1 MNPSSSTPLPDGEAR
16 NFTSSDSPLGPDVE
30 AAAPGRHR
38 QHRFPARP
46 HALKVLYGDDEH
58 SMILRAAEIAGLRPS
73 SYVAAAALA
82 MAEQVHSDRHPE
94 QADVP
99 DGGDRRRHAA
109 LTPHHDRELLAELVQ
124 ARLALRR
131 YAVNVN
137 QIAAALN
144 SSGAA
149 PVWLDRAV
157 AGADRAVARLDA
169 VAQRLVRRLT

>member
-1 MNPSSSTPLPDGEAR
+1 VNPSSSTPLPDGEAW
-16 NFTSSDSPLGPDVE
+16 NFPASDSPLGPDAQ

-38 QHRFPARP
+38 QHRFPARS

-58 SMILRAAEIAGLRPS
+58 FVILQAAEIAGLRPS

-82 MAEQVHSDRHPE
+82 MAEQLHSNRHPE
-94 QADVP
+94 QVDEP
-99 DGGDRRRHAA
+99 DGGDRRRRGA

-157 AGADRAVARLDA
+157 TGADRAVARLDA
-169 VAQRLVRRLT
+169 VAQRLARRLT

>member
-1 MNPSSSTPLPDGEAR
+1 VNLSSTTPPDGGAGNLPAPIPGPSVDAR
-16 NFTSSDSPLGPDVE
+16 PAL
-30 AAAPGRHR
+30 GRHR
-38 QHRFPARP
+38 RHRFPARP
-46 HALKVLYGDDEH
+46 HALKVLYSDDEH
-58 SMILRAAEIAGLRPS
+58 SKILRAAEIAGLRPS

-82 MAEQVHSDRHPE
+82 MAEQVHSDRHPK
-94 QADVP
+94 QAGEPNEADQ
-99 DGGDRRRHAA
+99 RRESV

-137 QIAAALN
+137 QIATALN

-157 AGADRAVARLDA
+157 DGADRAVDRLDA

>member
-1 MNPSSSTPLPDGEAR
+1 MNPSSPTPLPDGGERASAAA
-16 NFTSSDSPLGPDVE
+16 NSGPSLDVE
-30 AAAPGRHR
+30 SALGRHR
-38 QHRFPARP
+38 RHRSPARP
-46 HALKVLYGDDEH
+46 HALKVLYSDDEH
-58 SMILRAAEIAGLRPS
+58 AMILHAAEIAGLRPS
-73 SYVAAAALA
+73 SYVAASALA
-82 MAEQVHSDRHPE
+82 MAEQVHGDRHSK
-94 QADVP
+94 QADEP
-99 DGGDRRRHAA
+99 NGAGRRREFA

-149 PVWLDRAV
+149 PVCLDLAV